1 MILLQPQMKR
11 KLLYTVLLACLIS
24 IPSNAQV
31 NLACY
36 KAMYDIVRDSLHID
50 KAYVSDSLREH
61 SILGIY
67 LYEINL
73 RDTIP
78 FYCPTKES
86 EYSLALHSCFN
97 SIEENVESMSPCSN
111 IIYFSFS
118 DESYVSAYAFLCVKP
133 LERKDAFPYPNWGYY
148 KKRYSFI
155 FQLRED
161 DVVLKEFTEVHGL

>member
-1 MILLQPQMKR
+1 MKR

-24 IPSNAQV
+24 IPANAQV

-78 FYCPTKES
+78 FYCPSKES
-86 EYSLALHSCFN
+86 EYSELLHSDFDA
-97 SIEENVESMSPCSN
+97 IEDIVAPMNPCGN
-111 IIYFSFS
+111 IIYFSFP
-118 DESYVSAYAFLCVKP
+118 DESYICAYAFVCVNP
-133 LERKDAFPYPNWGYY
+133 LRKTDLFPQPIWGTYH
-148 KKRYSFI
+148 RWFTFI
-155 FQLRED
+155 FQIREESAFLID
-161 DVVLKEFTEVHGL
+161 YSEVHGL